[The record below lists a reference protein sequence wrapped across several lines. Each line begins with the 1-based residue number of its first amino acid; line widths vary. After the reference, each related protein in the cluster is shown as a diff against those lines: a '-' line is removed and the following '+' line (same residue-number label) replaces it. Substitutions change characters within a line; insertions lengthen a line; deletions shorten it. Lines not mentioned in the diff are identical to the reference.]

1 LHYLEDPAHFI
12 GAKPAKNGVTLGAL
26 VIAGTWKGSA
36 VSMDGEA

>member
-1 LHYLEDPAHFI
+1 MHYLEDPAHFI

-26 VIAGTWKGSA
+26 VIAGTWEGSA